1 MQPHLNM
8 DTKKRIAVNKVN
20 IIRLNNLL
28 LETESYSAEE
38 KYCLLQIVSQQSIFV
53 AGQQIILY
61 GGLGI
66 EKFENLALLLC
77 NAS

>member
-1 MQPHLNM
+1 M
-8 DTKKRIAVNKVN
+8 
-20 IIRLNNLL
+20 L

-53 AGQQIILY
+53 SGQQIILY